1 MIVVGMNVSGPSR
14 AALDWAMVRA
24 ERLGDSVRA
33 TYVLEDEALWEAA
46 QTVLGRAI
54 DPLATI
60 DEEIADARAR
70 HPSVS
75 VEPQLVAGDVV
86 DGLVEASAAATLLVT
101 GTHKSGFVHG
111 RVFGSRGLLLAV
123 QANTPL
129 AVVPV
134 SWQGSTGSGVT
145 LGVGDHSLTDGVL
158 DFGRME
164 AARLG
169 RGLTLIRAWMPP
181 AWSGADQ
188 HLARAVEE
196 KLSAGAREIARSAVA
211 VVSGRCASPGTRG
224 RTIRRPT
231 AEALIDA
238 SAGAAELVLGAP
250 DSVRDMG
257 IVHDVLMNLA
267 RPTILVPRSRHTS
280 GGHVSQ

>member
-1 MIVVGMNVSGPSR
+1 
-14 AALDWAMVRA
+14 
-24 ERLGDSVRA
+24 
-33 TYVLEDEALWEAA
+33 
-46 QTVLGRAI
+46 
-54 DPLATI
+54 
-60 DEEIADARAR
+60 
-70 HPSVS
+70 
-75 VEPQLVAGDVV
+75 
-86 DGLVEASAAATLLVT
+86 
-101 GTHKSGFVHG
+101 
-111 RVFGSRGLLLAV
+111 
-123 QANTPL
+123 
-129 AVVPV
+129 
-134 SWQGSTGSGVT
+134 
-145 LGVGDHSLTDGVL
+145 
-158 DFGRME
+158 
-164 AARLG
+164 LG